1 MKFVIV
7 VRSPWKL
14 NGSISKTNAT
24 QNNTGPSL
32 SSESVK
38 QSSRLI
44 PFPLVGAG
52 WLGRNDPLDETA
64 VVALAPL
71 STCRLHVNTFLDLM
85 ASCPR
90 ISELA
95 CPSGASSSSCRVKHD
110 GARVPRPLWRPRGNQ
125 AWINDRCREG
135 EKAREKERQREKER
149 ELRRAIGKRKG
160 DGLIWLWH
168 ATGSAWKLAPLRW
181 TKCIVPVAGL
191 PVYTRRYKYRTIV
204 NINLSDQ
211 RSCHAQLRPLDRPH
225 GQTTAIS
232 LRCSSYF
239 LPTFR
244 LLSSFSTSCS
254 ST

>member
-1 MKFVIV
+1 M
-7 VRSPWKL
+7 
-14 NGSISKTNAT
+14 
-24 QNNTGPSL
+24 
-32 SSESVK
+32 
-38 QSSRLI
+38 
-44 PFPLVGAG
+44 GAG

-64 VVALAPL
+64 VVALTPL

-90 ISELA
+90 IWELA

-135 EKAREKERQREKER
+135 EKARERER
-149 ELRRAIGKRKG
+149 ERERRRERVGWRSVKRKG
-160 DGLIWLWH
+160 EGLIWLWH

-181 TKCIVPVAGL
+181 TKCVVLVAGL
-191 PVYTRRYKYRTIV
+191 PVYTRPYKYRSIV

-211 RSCHAQLRPLDRPH
+211 RSCHAQLRPLGRPH
-225 GQTTAIS
+225 GRTTAIS
-232 LRCSSYF
+232 LRYSSYF

-244 LLSSFSTSCS
+244 LLSSFSISCS